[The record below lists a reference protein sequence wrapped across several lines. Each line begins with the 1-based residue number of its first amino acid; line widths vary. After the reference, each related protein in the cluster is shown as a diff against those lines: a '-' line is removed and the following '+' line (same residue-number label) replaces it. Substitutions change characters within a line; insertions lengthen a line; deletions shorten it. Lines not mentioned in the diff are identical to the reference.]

1 MDIYRP
7 HRQAKT
13 LMSSRYRETVQP
25 DCSQVACNRADLG
38 AAMPPTT
45 VSDDRLSA
53 SAVRAVRQRRYAQA
67 LTMLNQLIHRHPN
80 QANYYSN
87 RGLLHLWRG
96 DYTAALND
104 CNYAIQLEPHLDKA
118 YNNRANC
125 YIAMGLTVKAL
136 IDYER
141 AVDLNPFNCRAR
153 VNFALT
159 LRNLGDFDAALN
171 CLDEALLFYKLTAQI
186 YAERGRTYHLR
197 GDWNCAI
204 ADYRRAMAAIDEAV
218 ASPQDEQLLKRIRRW
233 MEELIPNSP

>member
-1 MDIYRP
+1 
-7 HRQAKT
+7 
-13 LMSSRYRETVQP
+13 
-25 DCSQVACNRADLG
+25 
-38 AAMPPTT
+38 
-45 VSDDRLSA
+45 
-53 SAVRAVRQRRYAQA
+53 
-67 LTMLNQLIHRHPN
+67 
-80 QANYYSN
+80 
-87 RGLLHLWRG
+87 
-96 DYTAALND
+96 
-104 CNYAIQLEPHLDKA
+104 
-118 YNNRANC
+118 
-125 YIAMGLTVKAL
+125 MGLTVKAL

-204 ADYRRAMAAIDEAV
+204 ADYRRAMATIDEAV